1 MSGVMSQQP
10 GQPPSLWAGLEH
22 LSIDERLALAQ
33 GLLAELTGQPVQ
45 AGPATP
51 LSRVF
56 DALPVTSEL
65 GRPATA
71 AAVDI
76 VAEPALEPAIDPALE
91 PVSPAPELEL
101 ATAFEPATPE
111 SGLELATDAA
121 PVTASMSAA
130 LDPDLA
136 EFAAELG
143 LDDTAWGAAASAPLA
158 EPEYAP
164 LRPATT
170 ELAAPVDLHLS
181 DVHPAVDATTMLEAA
196 PAVVEPVAE
205 VPAEQPVTEAAPLSS
220 EFSFEGS
227 DLLAGPLA
235 EPEYAPLRPGTTELA
250 APVDL
255 QLSDP
260 QLLSP
265 APEPAAELTFESA
278 ASVVEQPALEAAPEY
293 AEPVAVP
300 VQGAVPTVGEFF
312 AAAFAEARAEPK
324 TVADLFFDFA
334 PARGE
339 SRSP

>member
-1 MSGVMSQQP
+1 MSGAMSQQP
-10 GQPPSLWAGLEH
+10 GEQPSLWAGLEH

-71 AAVDI
+71 AAVDV
-76 VAEPALEPAIDPALE
+76 VAEPALEPAIE
-91 PVSPAPELEL
+91 TVSPAPELEL
-101 ATAFEPATPE
+101 AMAFEPATPE
-111 SGLELATDAA
+111 TGLELAPATA
-121 PVTASMSAA
+121 PVTASTNAP

-164 LRPATT
+164 LRPGTT

-227 DLLAGPLA
+227 DLLAAPLA
-235 EPEYAPLRPGTTELA
+235 EPEYAPLRPGTMELA
-250 APVDL
+250 APIDL

-265 APEPAAELTFESA
+265 APEPTAELTFESA
-278 ASVVEQPALEAAPEY
+278 ASVVEQPALETAPEF